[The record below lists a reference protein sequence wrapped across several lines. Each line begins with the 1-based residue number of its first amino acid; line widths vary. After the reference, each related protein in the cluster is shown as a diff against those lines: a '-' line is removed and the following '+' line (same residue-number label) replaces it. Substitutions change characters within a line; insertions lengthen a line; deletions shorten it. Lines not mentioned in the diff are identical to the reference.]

1 MAVQKL
7 VCNLD
12 ENLLRDVDAY
22 ASTLHI
28 NRTAAVSV
36 LLSRALQADKFTD
49 TLSDFM
55 AAYKTEKAEQENKL
69 GA

>member
-12 ENLLRDVDAY
+12 EKLLRDVDAY

-36 LLSRALQADKFTD
+36 LLSRALQADKLSD
-49 TLSDFM
+49 TLSDLM
-55 AAYKTEKAEQENKL
+55 VAYKNEKAEQEKQL